1 MSSGQ
6 GSAGFAGWSGNGLV
20 ALLVVVTGAFVLN
33 EVSLQST
40 RPAANEPRTEQRYE
54 PQDVDARLWQD
65 PFGAV
70 ARQREQ
76 AARVMKPQQL
86 AQEDERRRNILVSEI
101 EWRLKPGKKQ
111 ALQQITVLPVM
122 LPGGPYAEA
131 VEGRRRLRYAVLS
144 GLNTGGFVPFNSEH
158 LGYFSPDDNKAVPR
172 HLPQTVPYEWF
183 EPAPDGIP
191 ACDKCRVL
199 VLWLDDDAFS
209 LNPFGR
215 MKRLMR
221 GLGAEALRDRL
232 RWQVVG
238 PVSSGGLRA
247 MVEEAA
253 SEGFDRAMFK
263 GLDIEFLSPMATV
276 ADRLLL
282 APHNAPT
289 GTTLAAFMQARGI
302 RLLRTSGDD
311 TRLARALVDELS
323 LRGLRPAS
331 TPPDITGEAL
341 QAYRRKLCS
350 LTAPTQPDAPQHIA
364 VVAEWDTLYGR
375 SLRRQFMMDGQGPGF
390 CVQRFSYVRGLDGQL
405 PERSGAQA
413 EGGAPRS
420 AADKEERRKDVSFI
434 ERAEGQSQFDY
445 LRRLAARLHE
455 RDAALRAA
463 GADGIRAIGVLGNDV
478 HDKLLLL
485 KALQPEF
492 PNAVFFTTDLDA
504 RLLHPSEQ
512 AWARNLIVASN
523 FGLQLADRL
532 QAGTPPFRDTYQT
545 AVFFTTRLALTRAT
559 TPARPLTEPAQL
571 QARIDGWLQPPRLFE
586 IGRTQAF
593 DFQLAVDPAP
603 PPPASPGADADCRT
617 QLLTCDQIH
626 PPHSEPHPPT
636 RPAVLALLFSAL
648 LAAVWMPAVAVSRAL
663 RRRLRR
669 GLLVAGRSAWHRRA
683 LLLAA
688 LLLLHVALPWA
699 AARQWPAFADWLT
712 ANGKPMSLTEGISL
726 WPTQAIH
733 VFTLLL
739 CLHLLF
745 RGWTSLSRNLDDI
758 ALALHLGKTRRRL
771 HAELAQEE
779 AGLGPLQ
786 RLARLFDPHATYT
799 VNGSRIDPAM
809 TPGAEVFWKRYI
821 AQNRMPARLLRTSV
835 CTVLLVGLGLLLR
848 WLLVQDPGVPV
859 RGALSAQVHFWLA
872 LTAVVAMTFLVF
884 GVVDATWFCVRFVQQ
899 LRLHGA
905 NWPQRTLN
913 HFRAQMGPLP
923 PRLLDH
929 WIDLQFAAR
938 RTRVVT
944 RLIYYPFIVLSLLL
958 VARHRAFDDWEL
970 PWLLIGMGL
979 LSLAIVLACA
989 VALRRSVEQSR
1000 QAALREVDHALLRVA
1015 APQAAEPVVTPQLQW
1030 LRREID
1036 ALREGAFAP
1045 FSQQPLLKAVLL
1057 PFATLGGTAVLDY
1070 LAMANL

>member
-1 MSSGQ
+1 MDVQAKSGF
-6 GSAGFAGWSGNGLV
+6 GAWSGNGLV
-20 ALLVVVTGAFVLN
+20 ALLMLAAGAFVLN

-76 AARVMKPQQL
+76 AARAMKPEQL
-86 AQEDERRRNILVSEI
+86 AAEDARRLRILTDEI
-101 EWRLKPGKKQ
+101 AWRLQ
-111 ALQQITVLPVM
+111 AGSPHSLDSITVLPVM

-131 VEGRRRLRYAVLS
+131 VESRRRLRYAVLS
-144 GLNTGGFVPFNSEH
+144 GLNTGGFAPFNSEH
-158 LGYFSPDDNKAVPR
+158 LGYFSPADNTAVPR

-183 EPAPDGIP
+183 EPAPDGMP
-191 ACDKCRVL
+191 PCSRCRVL
-199 VLWLDDDAFS
+199 VLWLDDDAFT

-221 GLGAEALRDRL
+221 GLGADVLQGRL
-232 RWQVVG
+232 RWQIIG

-253 SEGFDRAMFK
+253 TPDFDRRMFD
-263 GLDIEFLSPMATV
+263 GQAIEFLSPMATV

-282 APHNAPT
+282 APHGQPPAA
-289 GTTLAAFMQARGI
+289 TLAAFMQQRGI

-311 TRLARALVDELS
+311 VTLAQALVQELA

-331 TPPDITGEAL
+331 APP
-341 QAYRRKLCS
+341 QADAAARRQHRRAQCAADAA
-350 LTAPTQPDAPQHIA
+350 TRPEAPQHIA

-390 CVQRFSYVRGLDGQL
+390 CVHSFSYVRGLDGLL
-405 PERSGAQA
+405 PERAGAQA
-413 EGGAPRS
+413 DGGALRS
-420 AADKEERRKDVSFI
+420 AADKDERQPQRSFI

-445 LRRLAARLHE
+445 LRRLAARLGE
-455 RDAALRAA
+455 RDAALRRA
-463 GADGIRAIGVLGNDV
+463 GAGGIRAIGVLGNDV

-523 FGLQLADRL
+523 FGLQLTDRL

-545 AVFFTTRLALTRAT
+545 AMFFTVRLALAQAGPAGAAPLPT
-559 TPARPLTEPAQL
+559 TDW
-571 QARIDGWLQPPRLFE
+571 QARVDRWLQPPRIFE
-586 IGRTQAF
+586 IGRTRAF
-593 DFQLAVDPAP
+593 DFRPAADPARP
-603 PPPASPGADADCRT
+603 EAAAAEAAAGRCGID
-617 QLLTCDQIH
+617 LTGCVQIH
-626 PPHSEPHPPT
+626 PPHSAAYPPV
-636 RPAVLALLFSAL
+636 RPLVLALLFSGL
-648 LAAVWMPAVAVSRAL
+648 LAAVWLPAVAVSRPL

-669 GLLVAGRSAWHRRA
+669 GLAARGGRRRVRWA
-683 LLLAA
+683 LLAA
-688 LLLLHVALPWA
+688 VLLLLHLALPWA
-699 AARQWPAFADWLT
+699 AALRWPRLADSLT
-712 ANGKPMSLTEGISL
+712 LDGKPISLTEGISL
-726 WPTQAIH
+726 WPTQALH

-739 CLHLLF
+739 CLHLVF
-745 RGWTSLSRNLDDI
+745 RGWTALSRNLDDI
-758 ALALHLGKTRRRL
+758 ALALRLGKTRRRL
-771 HAELAQEE
+771 QAELAREE
-779 AGLGPLQ
+779 ADLSRAQ
-786 RLARLFDPHATYT
+786 RLARVFDPQARYQA
-799 VNGSRIDPAM
+799 GAARLDPAM
-809 TPGAEVFWKRYI
+809 SSGAQAFWKRYI
-821 AQNRMPARLLRTSV
+821 AQNRMQARLLRSTA
-835 CTVLLVGLGLLLR
+835 CTLLLVGLGLLLR
-848 WLLVQDPGVPV
+848 WLLAQDPGVPV
-859 RGALSAQVHFWLA
+859 RGMLSGQVHFWLA
-872 LTAVVAMTFLVF
+872 LAAVVAMTFLVF
-884 GVVDATWFCVRFVQQ
+884 GVVDATWFCVRFVKE
-899 LRLHGA
+899 LRLQGA
-905 NWPQRTLN
+905 NWPQRTLQ
-913 HFRAQMGPLP
+913 HFRALMGPLP

-989 VALRRSVEQSR
+989 VALRRAVEQSR
-1000 QAALREVDHALLRVA
+1000 QAALREVDQAMLRVA
-1015 APQAAEPVVTPQLQW
+1015 APGATEPVATPQLQW
-1030 LRREID
+1030 LRREIE

-1070 LAMANL
+1070 LALANI

>member
-1 MSSGQ
+1 MGGQ
-6 GSAGFAGWSGNGLV
+6 GNAGFAGWSGNGLV
-20 ALLVVVTGAFVLN
+20 ALLVVATGAFVLN

-76 AARVMKPQQL
+76 AARAMKPEQL
-86 AQEDERRRNILVSEI
+86 AAEDARRRKILVDEI
-101 EWRLKPGKKQ
+101 AWRLKPGEKQ
-111 ALQQITVLPVM
+111 ALNQILVLPVM

-131 VEGRRRLRYAVLS
+131 VESRRRLRYAVLS
-144 GLNTGGFVPFNSEH
+144 GLNTGGFAPFNSEH
-158 LGYFSPDDNKAVPR
+158 LGYFSPADNTAVPR

-183 EPAPDGIP
+183 EPAPDGAP

-199 VLWLDDDAFS
+199 VLWLDDDAFT

-215 MKRLMR
+215 LKRLMK
-221 GLGAEALRDRL
+221 GLGAQALKDRL
-232 RWQVVG
+232 RWQLIG

-253 SEGFDRAMFK
+253 SPGFDRGMFK
-263 GLDIEFLSPMATV
+263 GLDLDVLSPMATV

-282 APHNAPT
+282 APHDAPT
-289 GTTLAAFMQARGI
+289 GTSLATFMQARGI

-311 TRLARALVDELS
+311 ALLARALVDELR
-323 LRGLRPAS
+323 LRGLRPTSMPTWTDSA
-331 TPPDITGEAL
+331 AL
-341 QAYRRKLCS
+341 QAQRRAMC
-350 LTAPTQPDAPQHIA
+350 APEAAARPDAPQHIA

-375 SLRRQFMMDGQGPGF
+375 SLRRHFMMDGQGPGF
-390 CVQRFSYVRGLDGQL
+390 CVQRLSYVRGLDGQL

-420 AADKEERRKDVSFI
+420 AADKDERRKDVSFI

-445 LRRLAARLHE
+445 LRRLAVRLHE

-463 GADGIRAIGVLGNDV
+463 GAQGIRAIGVLGNDV

-545 AVFFTTRLALTRAT
+545 AVFFTTRLALARAA
-559 TPARPLTEPAQL
+559 TPAPQQAEPAQL
-571 QARIDGWLQPPRLFE
+571 QARIDTWLQPPRLFE

-593 DFQLAVDPAP
+593 DFPLTAAPAAP
-603 PPPASPGADADCRT
+603 VQAGADADCRT
-617 QLLTCDQIH
+617 QLLACDQIH
-626 PPHSEPHPPT
+626 PPHSAAHPPT
-636 RPAVLALLFSAL
+636 QPAVLALLFSAL
-648 LAAVWMPAVAVSRAL
+648 LAAIWVPAVAVSRAL

-669 GLLVAGRSAWHRRA
+669 GLLVAGRSVWRSRA
-683 LLLAA
+683 LLLAG
-688 LLLLHVALPWA
+688 LLLLHGALPWA

-779 AGLGPLQ
+779 AGLGALQ
-786 RLARLFDPHATYT
+786 RVGRLFDPHASYAAS
-799 VNGSRIDPAM
+799 GSRSDPAM

-821 AQNRMPARLLRTSV
+821 AQNRMPARLLRTSA

-848 WLLVQDPGVPV
+848 WLLVQDPGIPV

-872 LTAVVAMTFLVF
+872 LTAVVTMTFLVF

-958 VARHRAFDDWEL
+958 VARHRAFDDWKL

-1015 APQAAEPVVTPQLQW
+1015 APQAAEPVATPQLQW

-1070 LAMANL
+1070 LALANL

>member
-1 MSSGQ
+1 MDVQGKSGL
-6 GSAGFAGWSGNGLV
+6 AGWSGNGLV
-20 ALLVVVTGAFVLN
+20 ALVMLAAGAFVLN

-76 AARVMKPQQL
+76 AARTMKPGQL
-86 AQEDERRRNILVSEI
+86 AAEDARRRTILVDEMV
-101 EWRLKPGKKQ
+101 WRLQRGHSQ
-111 ALQQITVLPVM
+111 SLDEIRVLPVM

-131 VEGRRRLRYAVLS
+131 VESRRRLRYAVLS

-158 LGYFSPDDNKAVPR
+158 LGYFAPADNVDVPR

-183 EPAPDGIP
+183 EPAPDRTP
-191 ACDKCRVL
+191 PCNNCRVL

-215 MKRLMR
+215 IKRLMR
-221 GLGAEALRDRL
+221 GLKADALTRHL
-232 RWQVVG
+232 RWQVIG

-253 SEGFDRAMFK
+253 TPGFDRRMFK
-263 GLDIEFLSPMATV
+263 GLAIQFLSPMATV
-276 ADRLLL
+276 ADHQLL
-282 APHNAPT
+282 APHKPPPPT
-289 GTTLAAFMQARGI
+289 SLAAFMRERGI
-302 RLLRTSGDD
+302 ALLRTSGDD
-311 TRLARALVDELS
+311 TALSRALVDELT
-323 LRGLRPAS
+323 LRGLRPAAS
-331 TPPDITGEAL
+331 PPGADPAAL
-341 QAYRRKLCS
+341 RDHRRKACEP
-350 LTAPTQPDAPQHIA
+350 AQAAQPGAPQHIA
-364 VVAEWDTLYGR
+364 VVSEWDTLYGR

-420 AADKEERRKDVSFI
+420 AADKEERRKDSSFI

-455 RDAALRAA
+455 RDLALRAA
-463 GADGIRAIGVLGNDV
+463 GGSGIRAIGVLGNDV

-485 KALQPEF
+485 KALQPDF
-492 PNAVFFTTDLDA
+492 PNAVFFTTDMDA

-512 AWARNLIVASN
+512 AWARNLVVASS
-523 FGLQLADRL
+523 FGLQLSDPL

-545 AVFFTTRLALTRAT
+545 AVFLATRLALSPSAAAADTA
-559 TPARPLTEPAQL
+559 PLQ
-571 QARIDGWLQPPRLFE
+571 QRIDRWLQPPRIFE

-593 DFQLAVDPAP
+593 DFRLAAEDALAPA
-603 PPPASPGADADCRT
+603 ATGSADATCRT
-617 QLLTCDQIH
+617 DLLACDRIH
-626 PPHSEPHPPT
+626 PPHSAAWPEL
-636 RPAVLALLFSAL
+636 RPAVLALLLSAL
-648 LAAVWMPAVAVSRAL
+648 LAAAWMPALAVSRAL

-669 GLLVAGRSAWHRRA
+669 ALAVAGRARPARWA
-683 LLLAA
+683 LLLAG
-688 LLLLHVALPWA
+688 LLLLHGALPWA
-699 AARQWPAFADWLT
+699 AALHWPMLADWLT
-712 ANGKPMSLTEGISL
+712 AYGKPMSLTEGISL

-733 VFTLLL
+733 MFTLGL

-758 ALALHLGKTRRRL
+758 ALALRLGKTRRRL

-779 AGLGPLQ
+779 AGLGRLQ
-786 RLARLFDPHATYT
+786 RLARLFDPQAAYAASSHRT
-799 VNGSRIDPAM
+799 DPAM

-821 AQNRMPARLLRTSV
+821 AQNRAPARMLRISACTLLMM
-835 CTVLLVGLGLLLR
+835 GAGLLLR
-848 WLLVQDPGVPV
+848 ALLVQDAGVPV
-859 RGALSAQVHFWLA
+859 RGVVSGQVHFWLA
-872 LTAVVAMTFLVF
+872 LAAVVAMTYLVF

-905 NWPQRTLN
+905 NWPQRTLQ

-923 PRLLDH
+923 SRLLDH
-929 WIDLQFAAR
+929 WIDLQFAAQ

-970 PWLLIGMGL
+970 PWLLLGMGL

-989 VALRRSVEQSR
+989 VALRRAVEQSR
-1000 QAALREVDHALLRVA
+1000 QAALREVDHAMLRVA
-1015 APQAAEPVVTPQLQW
+1015 APGASEPVATPQLQW
-1030 LRREID
+1030 LRREIE

-1057 PFATLGGTAVLDY
+1057 PFATLGGTVVLDY